1 MKPLLYWLLLLA
13 SFKAFGIDTDQQLD
27 LIIKLYGLSSSPAS
41 CQPKP
46 LSSEKAP
53 LLEAGEILFNSS
65 ILSGDNDSSCSVCHL
80 NDKHL
85 TDGLPIA
92 AGIGR
97 DTAHDNSITSSTVL
111 VPRNAFTLF
120 GRNSS
125 EFNTFFWDGKVLE
138 RDGEIYSPIGNGYKL
153 GFESALA
160 VAAILPLLARDE
172 FLGKQSYFD
181 STAHFDSI
189 NEQYYD
195 SKFQAANGVI
205 SNILANQD
213 DANINAL
220 KAAFTKA
227 EIYSPTLADVGNAL
241 ASFIGKLN
249 DACPISSWESYIQG
263 NTDALSEE
271 QKRGAIIFFGKGRCS
286 GCHTT
291 NLFSDFQYHSLGVP
305 QGQFG
310 PYIHSQDVGRAGVT
324 YLPED
329 RYKFRTPPLIGV
341 SLTAPY
347 GHNGMFA
354 GLRDIVQFHINPIP
368 FLSTYQWSGERER
381 LTYGKLLSS
390 RSPMLGYITIESEEE
405 LDALIAYLEAL

>member
-1 MKPLLYWLLLLA
+1 MKRLLYWLLLLA
-13 SFKAFGIDTDQQLD
+13 PFKALAIDIDQQLD
-27 LIIKLYGLSSSPAS
+27 LVIKLYGLSSLPAS

-65 ILSGDNDSSCSVCHL
+65 ILSGDNDTSCSVCHL

-97 DTAHDNSITSSTVL
+97 DSAHGNAITSSTVL

-120 GRNSS
+120 GRDSP

-138 RDGEIYSPIGNGYKL
+138 QDGEIYSPIGNGYKL

-291 NLFSDFQYHSLGVP
+291 NLFSDLQYHSLGVP